1 MNDTVV
7 WMITVAVAGAI
18 ALAVWAVIEIGTN
31 GLALYRKTFTERANF
46 SLRELFLFVDPSK
59 LYALNIA
66 LILLLFALGWL
77 LTGTIWVGLVA
88 AAIAAVCPRFVLN
101 FMRKKRMEKIEEQ
114 LPDVLL
120 MLAGGLKAGVSLTG
134 AVQQLVKESRPPI
147 SQEFDLLLREQRL
160 GVGLDVALEN
170 LNVRVPLQSMT
181 LAVSAMRI
189 ATETG
194 GSLAETLE
202 RASQTLRN
210 KLAMEG
216 KIRALTA
223 QGKLQAWV
231 VGALPFFLL
240 VVLLRMEPVDMPKI
254 FTTQM
259 GWGTLACMV
268 VMEFFGILL
277 IRKIINIDV

>member
-1 MNDTVV
+1 MNETVI
-7 WMITVAVAGAI
+7 WTITAAAAVAI
-18 ALAVWAVIEIGTN
+18 ALFLWAGIEISTT
-31 GLALYRKTFTERANF
+31 GLARYRKAFTERAHF

-66 LILLLFALGWL
+66 LILSFFALGWL
-77 LTGTIWVGLVA
+77 LTNLIWVGL
-88 AAIAAVCPRFVLN
+88 IAAVIALIMPRFILK
-101 FMRKKRMEKIEEQ
+101 FLRTKRLEKIEQQ
-114 LPDVLL
+114 LPDVLI

-134 AVQQLVKESRPPI
+134 AIQQLVRESRPPI

-170 LNVRVPLQSMT
+170 LNARVPLQSMT

-189 ATETG
+189 ASETG

-202 RASQTLRN
+202 RASQTLRS

-223 QGKLQAWV
+223 QGKMQAWV
-231 VGALPFFLL
+231 VGSLPF
-240 VVLLRMEPVDMPKI
+240 VLLFILLKMEPVDMPRI
-254 FTTQM
+254 FTTHM
-259 GWGTLACMV
+259 GWGTLACII
-268 VMEFFGILL
+268 VMDFFGVLL
-277 IRKIINIDV
+277 IRKIVNIDV